1 MRIAIDFDGTIANTY
16 ILQKQFCK
24 EKYGID
30 LPWAAMVGSLRKQFL
45 TDEQIL
51 EVKKYAHSPATLDAP
66 LVPGAREAIQNL
78 ISAGHTIII
87 LTGRVA
93 AGAQSA
99 KEYLK
104 RNKIPYNHFLFV
116 SDDEKRRLAD
126 GTILSKNVVVNRL
139 RLDVIIDDQLKGLG
153 ALAGNGVT
161 VIIIN
166 QLWNQQEKLQ
176 SGVLRINCWKD
187 IVELLLMAPAAV

>member
-16 ILQKQFCK
+16 VLQRQFCK

-30 LPWAAMVGSLRKQFL
+30 FPWFAMTGALRRQYL
-45 TDEQIL
+45 TEEQVV
-51 EVKKYAHSPATLDAP
+51 EVKKYAHGPATLDAP
-66 LVPGAREAIQNL
+66 LVPGAREAIQSL
-78 ISAGHTIII
+78 VLAGHKIII

-104 RNKIPYNHFLFV
+104 RNKIPYHHFIFV

-139 RLDVIIDDQLKGLG
+139 KLDVIIDDQQKGLG
-153 ALAGNGVT
+153 SLTSSGVM
-161 VIIIN
+161 VIIID
-166 QLWNQQEKLQ
+166 QPWNQQEILQ
-176 SGVLRINCWKD
+176 QGVLRVKGWREIA
-187 IVELLLMAPAAV
+187 ELLLMTPAKV